1 MKPVNILFL
10 SPHWNVSLPKAF
22 KESLDRSKLKGK
34 LAGADSDRCSAALQY
49 LRPAHIIPRFDEK
62 DCIKK
67 VMEICVR
74 DSIHAVIPLS
84 NKAVEF
90 LDENRQPFR
99 VKNIFLYLPERETI
113 AICHD
118 KERLAKFLTSAK
130 IPVPATA
137 QPRSLKNG
145 FPLFTKRRRGEG
157 GGNCFVVENQ
167 GELEFYSR
175 KYPDNLFQEYL
186 RGKEY
191 SIDWFSDRTGN
202 PVLIVPRERLM
213 VRHGEV
219 WESRIHMDQDLIDA
233 TRKVGAQLGLKGPC
247 NIQGILDPS
256 GRLVFTDVNLRFG
269 SGAVHTIAAGGDV
282 PLMIYKELMGQ
293 SPESALS
300 EIRDGSIMTRFHDAY
315 FLSPQTKL

>member
-1 MKPVNILFL
+1 MKSINILFL

-22 KESLDRSKLKGK
+22 KESLDRGKLKGK
-34 LAGADSDRCSAALQY
+34 LAGADSDRCSAALQF
-49 LRPAHIIPRFDEK
+49 LRPAHYIPRFEEK

-67 VMEICVR
+67 IMDICVR
-74 DSIHAVIPLS
+74 ESIHAVIPLS

-99 VKNIFLYLPERETI
+99 AKNIYLYLQERETI

-118 KERLAKFLTSAK
+118 KRRLAEFLTAAK
-130 IPVPATA
+130 ILVPTTA
-137 QPRSLKNG
+137 QPGSLKNN

-157 GGNCFVVENQ
+157 GNNCFIVENQ

-191 SIDWFSDRTGN
+191 SIDWFSDRMGN
-202 PVLIVPRERLM
+202 PILIVPRERIM
-213 VRHGEV
+213 VRNGEV
-219 WESRIHMDQDLIDA
+219 WESRVHMDKGLIDA
-233 TRKVGAQLGLKGPC
+233 TRKLGEQLSLKGPC
-247 NIQGILDPS
+247 NIQGILDKS
-256 GRLVFTDVNLRFG
+256 GRFVFTDVNLRFG
-269 SGAVHTIAAGGDV
+269 SGAVHTISAGGDM
-282 PLMIYKELMGQ
+282 PLMICKEILGQ

-300 EIRDGSIMTRFHDAY
+300 DIRDGSIMTRFHDAY